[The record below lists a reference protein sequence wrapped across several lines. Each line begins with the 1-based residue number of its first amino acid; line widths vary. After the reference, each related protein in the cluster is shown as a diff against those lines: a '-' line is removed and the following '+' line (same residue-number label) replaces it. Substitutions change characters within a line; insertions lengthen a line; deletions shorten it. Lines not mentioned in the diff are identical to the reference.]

1 MIPIVF
7 IPGWPNESV
16 AAYTQRLAL
25 QTPGN
30 TAKWGK
36 IYATTDTSKAHYAIC
51 QDNPISI
58 HNAMQYGFKKSQIIY
73 IKREADS
80 ALSPIKEETVLLTY
94 QSSYKIIP
102 AVWWLS
108 IAFDELSNLEF
119 PDKHSACSAIV
130 SSCSNLI
137 GHRRRL
143 NFINTLAEY
152 SELDIDIFGRG
163 HSPGSFHNKY
173 KGELVDPGR
182 CKRNG
187 LLKYNYSICIENTQE
202 EGYITEKFNDAVL
215 CFALPVYHGA
225 PNISTYYPKDA
236 LINLKDITDKLDE
249 YKVVESIQEKP
260 TSEMLEALR
269 NSREL
274 ILYKYN
280 IWNIVN
286 TLVVHADA

>member
-7 IPGWPNESV
+7 IPGWPNESI

-94 QSSYKIIP
+94 QSSNKIIP

-163 HSPGSFHNKY
+163 HSPGSFHDWADPACHIHVARSNTR
-173 KGELVDPGR
+173 VQPSHRWQAPDTPGR
-182 CKRNG
+182 PLCLPHPRGDTRVQVFRADPRRNHRMRHPDDQR
-187 LLKYNYSICIENTQE
+187 I
-202 EGYITEKFNDAVL
+202 
-215 CFALPVYHGA
+215 
-225 PNISTYYPKDA
+225 
-236 LINLKDITDKLDE
+236 
-249 YKVVESIQEKP
+249 
-260 TSEMLEALR
+260 
-269 NSREL
+269 
-274 ILYKYN
+274 
-280 IWNIVN
+280 
-286 TLVVHADA
+286 